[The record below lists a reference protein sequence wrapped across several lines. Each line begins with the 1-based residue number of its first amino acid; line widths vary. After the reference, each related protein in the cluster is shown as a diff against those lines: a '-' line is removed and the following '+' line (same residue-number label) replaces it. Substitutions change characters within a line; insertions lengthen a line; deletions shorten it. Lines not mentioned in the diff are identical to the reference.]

1 MTIYLKKKQTNKQI
15 KPSDKDSHLH
25 NRLPVNAVCKC
36 RDPWM
41 WIIIAA
47 LGAVSMICA
56 LVLFLAL
63 KKKKT
68 FV

>member
-1 MTIYLKKKQTNKQI
+1 MKGVDFARGGMSFTW
-15 KPSDKDSHLH
+15 
-25 NRLPVNAVCKC
+25 
-36 RDPWM
+36 DPWM

-47 LGAVSMICA
+47 IGAVSMICA